1 MTNIYIVYLLL
12 STFVVFLMFY
22 SRLNVFVKALA
33 LSATILLGLL
43 TQAHYILQL
52 GKPIEKYPSDEFVYV
67 HHMSEVDK
75 IYVWI
80 WTNEAGNRL
89 HVIPYNQDTAEE
101 LQKGKE
107 KQQKGSTQKGK
118 FSKAKDGSNNPGL
131 MIDTW
136 KGPKNLNNK

>member
-52 GKPIEKYPSDEFVYV
+52 GKPIKKYPADKFVYV
-67 HHMSEVDK
+67 HHVSQVDK
-75 IYVWI
+75 IYVWV
-80 WTNEAGNRL
+80 WTDEAGNKL
-89 HVIPYNQDTAEE
+89 HVIPYSQDTAEE

-107 KQQKGSTQKGK
+107 GQKRGTTQEGK

-131 MIDTW
+131 IIDTW
-136 KGPKNLNNK
+136 KAPKSLNNK

>member
-43 TQAHYILQL
+43 TQSHYMLQL
-52 GKPIEKYPSDEFVYV
+52 GKPIDEYPADKFVYV
-67 HHMSEVDK
+67 HHMSQVDK
-75 IYVWI
+75 IYVWV
-80 WTNEAGNRL
+80 WTDDAGNRL
-89 HVIPYNQDTAEE
+89 HVIPYNQDTAQE

-107 KQQKGSTQKGK
+107 EQQRGSTQEGK

-131 MIDTW
+131 IIDTW
-136 KGPKNLNNK
+136 KGPKDSNSK